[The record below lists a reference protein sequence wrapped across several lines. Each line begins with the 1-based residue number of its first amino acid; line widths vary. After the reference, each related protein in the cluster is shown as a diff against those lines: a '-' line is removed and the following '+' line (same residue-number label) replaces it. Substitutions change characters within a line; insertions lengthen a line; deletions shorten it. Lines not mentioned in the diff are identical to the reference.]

1 MGKPLIDRTGQRYE
15 RLTVTGRAENYRGN
29 AQWHCAC
36 DCGRMVIALGN
47 DLARGKVKSCG
58 CYNAERIVTHGMSR
72 TPVNGVWRS
81 MLQRCENPKDASYG
95 NYGGRGITVC
105 EEWHDFERFV
115 ADMGVR
121 PKGFSIDRIDN
132 DRGYCKENCRWAST
146 KQQLNNRRNN
156 RVVELEGRKQTIAE
170 WAAEKGIDWHVLRG
184 RIDRYGW
191 SIEEAL
197 TTPVKKY
204 ASRS

>member
-15 RLTVTGRAENYRGN
+15 RLTVTGRADNYRGN
-29 AQWHCAC
+29 AQWHCLC
-36 DCGRMVIALGN
+36 DCGRRLVALGN

-58 CYNAERIVTHGMSR
+58 CYNAERIVKHGMARS
-72 TPVNGVWRS
+72 PVYRVWQA
-81 MLQRCENPKDASYG
+81 MIQRCENPKCDAYE
-95 NYGGRGITVC
+95 NYGARGITVC
-105 EEWHDFERFV
+105 DEWHDFERFI
-115 ADMGVR
+115 ADMGAR

-132 DRGYCKENCRWAST
+132 DQGYCKANCRWAST
-146 KQQLNNRRNN
+146 TQQLNNRRNN
-156 RVVELEGRKQTIAE
+156 RMVELDGRKQTIAE
-170 WAAEKGIDWHVLRG
+170 WAEEKGIVWSVLRG
-184 RIDRYGW
+184 RLDRYGW